1 MNSTIGKDQDFVTKN
16 GSQDGTSISKLGLMR
31 TSNDTL
37 PKLPTK
43 AEFLEAIMETK
54 NADELKNEYDS
65 RFALRRARREEQKVK
80 LMVGKT
86 AFKLPDTNAY
96 KKTA

>member
-1 MNSTIGKDQDFVTKN
+1 
-16 GSQDGTSISKLGLMR
+16 
-31 TSNDTL
+31 
-37 PKLPTK
+37 
-43 AEFLEAIMETK
+43 METK

-96 KKTA
+96 KKTAQHHWNNDKRNFVEKLANNEGHMEGLVFVNDYHAQKEHKRRG